1 LRTKS
6 HIRDLEDRIARIEAA
21 IGTSELP
28 TQATMAS
35 EQLESLLQKVEATL
49 SASHSEEMSELSDI
63 RTQLNRQL
71 AFQNDR
77 IASLALK
84 LDMTHSR
91 VERVDRVQDEV
102 RQTQGEHESTLG
114 VILDRLECQTSSLQ
128 SEMLTNQG
136 ATAAHR
142 APAAPLS

>member
-1 LRTKS
+1 MRTKS
-6 HIRDLEDRIARIEAA
+6 HINDLEDRIARIEATISA
-21 IGTSELP
+21 HQLP
-28 TQATMAS
+28 SQTTLAS
-35 EQLESLLQKVEATL
+35 EQLESLLQKVETAL
-49 SASHSEEMSELSDI
+49 SADHSEEMSELSDM
-63 RTQLNRQL
+63 RNQLNRQL

-114 VILDRLECQTSSLQ
+114 EILDRLECQTWSLQ
-128 SEMLTNQG
+128 SEMLTVSRG
-136 ATAAHR
+136 GDRRLSA
-142 APAAPLS
+142 AAPLF